1 MLFVQQIKYYCY
13 TNNNLVT
20 CNMILLR
27 KNKLSI
33 LLLAAILLLAGCG
46 VARENRIRQ
55 AVLADTSMPIEI
67 RTAIDRKELIVGMTK
82 EQVIASWGLPC
93 KWCFG
98 TRKNPNGDTWEYSAF
113 GSDIWVNGADF
124 LGLGSGVYLFFD
136 QNQALKYWSTKP
148 AQSPERI

>member
-1 MLFVQQIKYYCY
+1 
-13 TNNNLVT
+13 
-20 CNMILLR
+20 MISLR

-46 VARENRIRQ
+46 VAREHRIRQ
-55 AVLADTSMPIEI
+55 DVLSDTSMPKEV

-98 TRKNPNGDTWEYSAF
+98 TRKNPNGDTWEYSVF
-113 GSDIWVNGADF
+113 GSDIWVNGSDF
-124 LGLGSGVYLFFD
+124 LGLGSGIYLFFD
-136 QNQALKYWSTKP
+136 NNETLKYWSTKP
-148 AQSPERI
+148 AQPTERI